1 RRGRGGHEPLRRHRC
16 PRDALREPSWE
27 GDRADP
33 GAGHGRGNAAAP
45 RARPGMRRALVALV
59 LVALALPATAAASEK
74 HPTLR
79 ELEGDLMCPTCGT
92 TLELSRAPA
101 ANQIRRFVRARI
113 AAGDT
118 KSEIEDKLVAEFGR
132 GVLAS
137 PPKEGFDL
145 LAWVLPL
152 LALGLGAAVMG
163 VLV

>member
-1 RRGRGGHEPLRRHRC
+1 VRR
-16 PRDALREPSWE
+16 
-27 GDRADP
+27 
-33 GAGHGRGNAAAP
+33 
-45 RARPGMRRALVALV
+45 VALV
-59 LVALALPATAAASEK
+59 LLLVLALPATAAASEK

-79 ELEGDLMCPTCGT
+79 ELQGDLMCPTCGT
-92 TLELSRAPA
+92 SLELSNAPA
-101 ANQIRRFVRARI
+101 ADQIRRFVRQRI

-152 LALGLGAAVMG
+152 LALGLGAATIG
-163 VLV
+163 VLVVRWSRAREPEPAPPGSAPNGRVPLDPALEQRLDDELARFE

>member
-1 RRGRGGHEPLRRHRC
+1 
-16 PRDALREPSWE
+16 
-27 GDRADP
+27 
-33 GAGHGRGNAAAP
+33 
-45 RARPGMRRALVALV
+45 MRRLAFVLLVALV
-59 LVALALPATAAASEK
+59 LPAAALASEE

-79 ELEGDLMCPTCGT
+79 ELEGELMCPTCET
-92 TLELSRAPA
+92 TLELSNAPA

-152 LALGLGAAVMG
+152 LAVGVGAGVIGL
-163 VLV
+163 LVVRWSRRREPETWLQEPSANGRADLDPALEKRLEDELARFE

>member
-1 RRGRGGHEPLRRHRC
+1 
-16 PRDALREPSWE
+16 
-27 GDRADP
+27 
-33 GAGHGRGNAAAP
+33 
-45 RARPGMRRALVALV
+45 MRRAAV
-59 LVALALPATAAASEK
+59 LLLLLALALPATAVASEK

-92 TLELSRAPA
+92 SLELSNAPA

-152 LALGLGAAVMG
+152 LALGLGAAVIG
-163 VLV
+163 VLVVRWSRSRDPAPDAGSPEANGRVQLDPVLEKRLDDELARFE

>member
-1 RRGRGGHEPLRRHRC
+1 
-16 PRDALREPSWE
+16 
-27 GDRADP
+27 
-33 GAGHGRGNAAAP
+33 
-45 RARPGMRRALVALV
+45 MRRLALLV
-59 LVALALPATAAASEK
+59 LLVLALPAAAAASEK
-74 HPTLR
+74 NPTLR
-79 ELEGDLMCPTCGT
+79 ELEGELMCPTCGT
-92 TLELSRAPA
+92 TLELSNAPA

-152 LALGLGAAVMG
+152 LAAGVAAAAIG
-163 VLV
+163 VLVVRWSRRDREPEPTAEGLRTNGRVDLDPALEQRLEEELARYE

>member
-1 RRGRGGHEPLRRHRC
+1 
-16 PRDALREPSWE
+16 
-27 GDRADP
+27 
-33 GAGHGRGNAAAP
+33 
-45 RARPGMRRALVALV
+45 MRRAVVALV

-92 TLELSRAPA
+92 SLELSNAPA

-132 GVLAS
+132 CVLAS

-163 VLV
+163 VLVVRWSRSREPAAHEGSPEANGRVQLDPVLERRLDDELARFE

>member
-1 RRGRGGHEPLRRHRC
+1 
-16 PRDALREPSWE
+16 
-27 GDRADP
+27 
-33 GAGHGRGNAAAP
+33 
-45 RARPGMRRALVALV
+45 MRRLALV
-59 LVALALPATAAASEK
+59 LLFALVLPAAALGSEE

-79 ELEGDLMCPTCGT
+79 ELEGELMCPTCET
-92 TLELSRAPA
+92 TLELSNAPA

-118 KSEIEDKLVAEFGR
+118 KGEIEDKLVAEFGR

-152 LALGLGAAVMG
+152 LALVVGAGVIGL
-163 VLV
+163 LVVRWSRRREPETWPQEPSANGRAELDPALEKRLEDELARFE

>member
-1 RRGRGGHEPLRRHRC
+1 
-16 PRDALREPSWE
+16 
-27 GDRADP
+27 
-33 GAGHGRGNAAAP
+33 
-45 RARPGMRRALVALV
+45 MRRLALVLLVALV
-59 LVALALPATAAASEK
+59 LPAAALASEE

-79 ELEGDLMCPTCGT
+79 ELEGELMCPTCET
-92 TLELSRAPA
+92 TLELSNAPA

-152 LALGLGAAVMG
+152 LAVGVGAGVIGL
-163 VLV
+163 LVVRWSRRREPETWLQEPSANGRADLDPALEKRLEDELARFE

>member
-1 RRGRGGHEPLRRHRC
+1 
-16 PRDALREPSWE
+16 
-27 GDRADP
+27 
-33 GAGHGRGNAAAP
+33 
-45 RARPGMRRALVALV
+45 MRRLAFVLLVALV
-59 LVALALPATAAASEK
+59 LPAAALASEE

-79 ELEGDLMCPTCGT
+79 ELEGELMCPTCET
-92 TLELSRAPA
+92 TLELSNAPA
-101 ANQIRRFVRARI
+101 ANQIRRFVRVRI

-152 LALGLGAAVMG
+152 LAVGVGAGVIGL
-163 VLV
+163 LVVRWSRRREPETWLQEPSANGRADLDPALEKRLEDELARFE

>member
-1 RRGRGGHEPLRRHRC
+1 
-16 PRDALREPSWE
+16 
-27 GDRADP
+27 
-33 GAGHGRGNAAAP
+33 
-45 RARPGMRRALVALV
+45 MRRAALV
-59 LVALALPATAAASEK
+59 LLLALALPATAAASEQ

-79 ELEGDLMCPTCGT
+79 ELEGELMCPTCGT
-92 TLELSRAPA
+92 TLELSNAPA

-113 AAGDT
+113 AAGDS

-152 LALGLGAAVMG
+152 LALGLGAAVIG
-163 VLV
+163 VLVVRWSRSREPASALSPEANGRAELDPVLEKRLDDELARFD